1 MKIYPKSRLDKT
13 VKKIKYGLAGIFF
26 QESILPT
33 WRAVACEQT
42 RFARLHVT
50 ARRTC
55 ISSEIIPISGMLKS
69 LRI

>member
-33 WRAVACEQT
+33 WWAAEGMPAVLAYPQ
-42 RFARLHVT
+42 
-50 ARRTC
+50 
-55 ISSEIIPISGMLKS
+55 K
-69 LRI
+69 